1 MCYVQFEVES
11 KLNREATV
19 RELSFGWSDH
29 LWFLNNRGVDI
40 NEIVGF
46 YVPVGH
52 GCVEKVTCTWKK
64 EKLCYKMTPTK
75 FQDMLTEIRAVY
87 TTQSGYQLEST
98 HRIMTLPLIPAYV
111 RNTWGLDAYKLTLG
125 GSIVIMC
132 PTLTQRELGILHY
145 YGNSRS
151 NLAYCSFPIGEL
163 TNDTILQVSCIPKA
177 PEQK

>member
-1 MCYVQFEVES
+1 MAEWLRTRLHRRGRPPLGRNQLWPKASKVVDIVIHNDIVYVQFEVAS

-19 RELSFGWSDH
+19 RELWFGWSDQ
-29 LWFLNNRGVDI
+29 LRFLNNRGVDI

-52 GCVEKVTCTWKK
+52 GYVEVTCTWKN
-64 EKLCYKMTPTK
+64 EKLCYGMTPTK

-111 RNTWGLDAYKLTLG
+111 HNTWGLDAYKLTLG
-125 GSIVIMC
+125 GSIDIMC
-132 PTLTQRELGILHY
+132 PTKRT
-145 YGNSRS
+145 GNVA
-151 NLAYCSFPIGEL
+151 LL
-163 TNDTILQVSCIPKA
+163 W
-177 PEQK
+177 